1 MDSKDMSC
9 DASGGG
15 GDGGCTA
22 VDIEQFEA
30 LAADGA
36 WYDASI
42 LKRLEVEVSDRRS
55 ERESISHTYV
65 YYIGDARILNLVEL
79 CPHTII
85 SLASS
90 YCYICVLI
98 LYYII

>member
-15 GDGGCTA
+15 GEGGCNA

-42 LKRLEVEVSDRRS
+42 LKRLEVEVSDRAS